1 MKRKKM
7 PSVDEETL
15 IPLLLSLWRR
25 LHKLPGPSDRLQ
37 TREFRSVVEAIR
49 LMQAGQGGNLV
60 EKNFLGASLL
70 YYWWVYYQEGLSL
83 LQEVPSSFRKV
94 LDISGGLGPFS
105 FAALKHGAE
114 DVLAVDLN
122 PQGLAFAKEI
132 AGKYGFVLRTLVQD
146 PRRSTPA
153 GSFDLVIAA
162 HCQEK
167 MFSTLEERVVWVESL
182 AAKLHPSG
190 HLLLVES
197 SLQESNQ
204 PFLALRDVLVERG
217 FPVQAPCVWKGVC
230 PARQSQTPCYAQ
242 REFVKPYLIQELQRG
257 AEIRLSS
264 LKMSYLLLK
273 PKTAVWSDPP
283 KALYRV
289 ISPPLEGLFGRHFYL
304 CGTDGK
310 KSLSSALTETP
321 PGAKAF
327 DFLKR
332 GELLSVEG
340 VQERGNRL
348 ELTEESR
355 IQIEAAL
362 GKPYTSSTSL

>member
-25 LHKLPGPSDRLQ
+25 LHKLPGPMDRLQ
-37 TREFRSVVEAIR
+37 TREFRGVVEAIC
-49 LMQAGQGGNLV
+49 LMQTGEDIDLTD
-60 EKNFLGASLL
+60 KKFLGASLL

-83 LQEVPSSFRKV
+83 LQEVPSSFSKV
-94 LDISGGLGPFS
+94 LDVASGLGPFA

-114 DVLAVDLN
+114 DVLAIDKN
-122 PQGLAFAKEI
+122 PQSLVLAKEI
-132 AGKYGFVLRTLVQD
+132 AGKSGFVLRTGIQD
-146 PRRSTPA
+146 SRRSLPA
-153 GSFDLVIAA
+153 GSFDLVMAA
-162 HCQEK
+162 HCQERI
-167 MFSTLEERVVWVESL
+167 FSTLEERLAWVESL
-182 AAKLHPSG
+182 AAKLNPSG

-197 SLQESNQ
+197 SLQESNRL
-204 PFLALRDVLVERG
+204 FLELRDALVERG
-217 FPVQAPCVWKGVC
+217 FPVQAPCVWQGAC
-230 PARQSQTPCYAQ
+230 PARESQTPCYAQ

-257 AEIRLSS
+257 ADIRLSS

-273 PKTAVWSDPP
+273 PKNAGWPATPQKP
-283 KALYRV
+283 MYRV

-321 PGAKAF
+321 QGAKAF

-340 VQERGNRL
+340 ALERGNRL
-348 ELTEESR
+348 ELTAASC
-355 IQIEAAL
+355 IKIEAAL
-362 GKPYTSSTSL
+362 GKPYNP

>member
-25 LHKLPGPSDRLQ
+25 LHKLPGPADRLQ

-49 LMQAGQGGNLV
+49 LMQTGQVQDLS
-60 EKNFLGASLL
+60 EKKFLGASLL

-83 LQEVPSSFRKV
+83 LQEVPSSFCKV
-94 LDISGGLGPFS
+94 LDVSGGLGPFS

-114 DVLAVDLN
+114 EVLTIDPN

-132 AGKYGFVLRTLVQD
+132 AGKCGFVLQTLVQD
-146 PRRSTPA
+146 PRRSAPA

-167 MFSTLEERVVWVESL
+167 MFSTLEERLAWVESL
-182 AAKLHPSG
+182 AAKLRPSG

-204 PFLALRDVLVERG
+204 TFLALRDALVERG
-217 FPVQAPCVWKGVC
+217 FPVQAPCVWQGTC

-257 AEIRLSS
+257 ADIRLSS

-273 PKTAVWSDPP
+273 PKTALWPVSA

-310 KSLSSALTETP
+310 KSLSSALPETP

-332 GELLSVEG
+332 GELLSVEK

-348 ELTEESR
+348 ELTEESL

-362 GKPYTSSTSL
+362 GKPYNPSTPL